1 MKNKISINLSNL
13 FIYFRRL
20 SEKIPYS
27 DFISPVCLP
36 TTSSTNAAASILNHR
51 NEDSASAM
59 TFNEIVSPTVS
70 SSTTSTT
77 ANYSSNLSNRILF
90 SRPSLSR
97 SNGIVVGWGSIERH
111 GDVGASREFIQ
122 QMNRMK
128 NISGS
133 ERWKLNLDSDD
144 LLQLR
149 KVELPFIDR
158 FTCERWYASRG
169 RPIQLIDRQFCAGL
183 YEGGKDAC
191 RVSGH
196 CIPLVFNF

>member
-1 MKNKISINLSNL
+1 MAFNEI
-13 FIYFRRL
+13 
-20 SEKIPYS
+20 
-27 DFISPVCLP
+27 VLP
-36 TTSSTNAAASILNHR
+36 TTSS
-51 NEDSASAM
+51 
-59 TFNEIVSPTVS
+59 
-70 SSTTSTT
+70 STTTTT
-77 ANYSSNLSNRILF
+77 ANNSSNLTNRILF
-90 SRPSLSR
+90 NRPGLSR

-191 RVSGH
+191 RVNKLFIH
-196 CIPLVFNF
+196 YIFNFNLFNL